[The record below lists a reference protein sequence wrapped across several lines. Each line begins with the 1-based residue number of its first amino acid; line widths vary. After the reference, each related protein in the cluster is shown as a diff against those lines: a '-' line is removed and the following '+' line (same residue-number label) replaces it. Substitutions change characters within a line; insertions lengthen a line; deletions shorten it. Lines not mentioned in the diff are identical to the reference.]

1 MQGAFGNIPDGR
13 WTPEG
18 WSDIRCDEDYERF
31 YQSQA
36 ESGRKLPPPLDNRTV
51 YAQLPP
57 HLQQQLTQQ
66 QQQALAARLSPA
78 PAGRVLSPQCLH
90 SGRQH
95 LIPQVIHEDIYNAL
109 LQVVLQ
115 SCVELV
121 LRPGVKK
128 LCILQVWRPS
138 MNSGQA
144 RI

>member
-1 MQGAFGNIPDGR
+1 MGSPYSCVLQGALGNIQDGR

-78 PAGRVLSPQCLH
+78 PAGSTLTTSMLFSTEVHQQAQETFNVKP
-90 SGRQH
+90 
-95 LIPQVIHEDIYNAL
+95 L
-109 LQVVLQ
+109 L
-115 SCVELV
+115 
-121 LRPGVKK
+121 
-128 LCILQVWRPS
+128 
-138 MNSGQA
+138 
-144 RI
+144 